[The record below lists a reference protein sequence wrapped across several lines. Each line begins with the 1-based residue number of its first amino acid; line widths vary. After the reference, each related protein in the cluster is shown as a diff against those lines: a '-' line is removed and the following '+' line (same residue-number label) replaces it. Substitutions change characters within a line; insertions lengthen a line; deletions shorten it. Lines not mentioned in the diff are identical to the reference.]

1 MNLRGLLRPTAIRIM
16 IAMGAEEGDGKGGCA
31 GGDGG
36 RCAVGNV
43 PFARFAIGSFMAL
56 MSILHMPQMLG
67 PRFSP
72 FFAFYYA
79 VVWTFGRKTNVSN
92 GGGNKKSKKK
102 NQ

>member
-1 MNLRGLLRPTAIRIM
+1 MVDDVL
-16 IAMGAEEGDGKGGCA
+16 
-31 GGDGG
+31 
-36 RCAVGNV
+36 
-43 PFARFAIGSFMAL
+43 FARFAIGSFTVL

-72 FFAFYYA
+72 FVAFCDA
-79 VVWTFGRKTNVSN
+79 VVRTFGRKTNVSN